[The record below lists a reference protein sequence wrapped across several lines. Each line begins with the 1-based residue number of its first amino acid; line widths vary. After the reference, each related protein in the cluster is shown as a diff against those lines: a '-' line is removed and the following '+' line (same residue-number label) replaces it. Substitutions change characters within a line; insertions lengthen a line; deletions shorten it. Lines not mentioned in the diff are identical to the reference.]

1 MDDRP
6 TLAPLVGGLLVGGA
20 SRRFGRDKALARFE
34 GRALAERVAAA
45 LATVTRE
52 VVLLGA
58 GPVPASLDGLARI
71 GDDRRARGP
80 LAGLLGAFAARPGR
94 AWLVAACDQPW
105 LDAAAL
111 AWLIGER
118 SPHAIAVLPR
128 RGAHGVEPFPGVYEP
143 EAAPVLALLARG
155 GASFQP
161 LAARA
166 DVATP
171 RIPPELERAFADVD
185 FEHDLG

>member
-6 TLAPLVGGLLVGGA
+6 ALAPLVGGLLVGGA
-20 SRRFGRDKALARFE
+20 SLRFGRDKALAQLE
-34 GRALAERVAAA
+34 GRPLAERVAAA
-45 LATVTRE
+45 LAAVTQE

-71 GDDRRARGP
+71 ADDPRARGP
-80 LAGLLGAFAARPGR
+80 LAGLLGGLAARPGR

-111 AWLIGER
+111 AWLVGER
-118 SPHAIAVLPR
+118 SPRAIAVLPR
-128 RGAHGVEPFPGVYEP
+128 RGAHGVEPFPAVYEP
-143 EAAPVLALLARG
+143 EAAPVLALLAG
-155 GASFQP
+155 GGSSFQP

-171 RIPPELERAFADVD
+171 RVPPGLERAFADVD
-185 FEHDLG
+185 FERDLG